1 MFPDIKV
8 DYIEQFHPMQQSLH
22 HLEVYFTANSY
33 LQSSGVW
40 SYPKPDFA
48 QEPKWSSF
56 MIQVVGR

>member
-1 MFPDIKV
+1 MFPDINV
-8 DYIEQFHPMQQSLH
+8 DYIEQFRPMQQSLH

-33 LQSSGVW
+33 LQSSSVW
-40 SYPKPDFA
+40 SYPKPDIA